1 MNEGHDDEMG
11 EKSAFFIHAED
22 EISENENRVDD
33 YDMDGHLMRCWQK
46 IPATLVTFYLDDL
59 FRLKRCRRPDPCP
72 KKKSLKKKIC

>member
-33 YDMDGHLMRCWQK
+33 YDMDGHLMRC
-46 IPATLVTFYLDDL
+46 
-59 FRLKRCRRPDPCP
+59 
-72 KKKSLKKKIC
+72 